1 MSKFKNI
8 KKDFPIFERDIN
20 GNKLT
25 YLDSGATSQK
35 PNSVIDKMTEIYKF
49 NNANVHRGTYVLSA
63 ETTQEY
69 ESVRSKFQSF
79 LNASESDEIIFTKGT
94 TEALNFLAN
103 SIANKFMSEGDE
115 IILSEIEHHANIIP
129 WQMVAEKY
137 KLSIKYVKVNEN
149 FSLDLDDLSSK
160 LSSKTKVVSIVG
172 ESNLSGML
180 PDIKEINNLVR
191 ANSEALLIID
201 GAQLVPH
208 RKVDVQDLGIDFLVF
223 SGHKMLGPTGIGV
236 VWGKKELLNSLDP
249 VYGGG
254 DMIEE
259 VHYDKATWAPVPH
272 KFEAGTPPYVE
283 AIGLG
288 AAVDYLQDLGMSE
301 VEKHSDEL
309 REYGRKILLD
319 IDGVNV
325 IHSQETIAGCTFG
338 MYVDGVHAADLSLML
353 DTHGVAVRAGHH
365 CVQPFHRKLG
375 IDATIRSTA
384 YIYNDKEDIDTL
396 KSALISSVE
405 MLR

>member
-1 MSKFKNI
+1 MSKFSDI

-20 GNKLT
+20 GKKLT

-35 PNSVIDKMTEIYKF
+35 PNSVIDKMNDIYKF
-49 NNANVHRGTYVLSA
+49 NNANVHRGTYVLSS
-63 ETTQEY
+63 ETTSEY
-69 ESVRSKFQSF
+69 ESVRYKLQSF

-103 SIANKFMSEGDE
+103 SIANKFMGEGDE

-137 KLSIKYVKVNEN
+137 KLTINYVKVNDD

-191 ANSEALLIID
+191 SNSDALLIID

-236 VWGKKELLNSLDP
+236 VWGKKKLLNSLDP

-288 AAVDYLQDLGMSE
+288 AAVDYLENLGMSE

-309 REYGRKILLD
+309 REYGRKVLLD

-325 IHSQETIAGCTFG
+325 IHSEQDIAGCTFG

>member
-137 KLSIKYVKVNEN
+137 KLSIKYVKVNED

-309 REYGRKILLD
+309 REYGRKVLLD

>member
-1 MSKFKNI
+1 MSKFSNI
-8 KKDFPIFERDIN
+8 KKDFPIFKRDIN

-35 PNSVIDKMTEIYKF
+35 PNSVIDKMTDIYKF
-49 NNANVHRGTYVLSA
+49 NNANVHRGTYVLSS
-63 ETTQEY
+63 ETTSEY
-69 ESVRSKFQSF
+69 ESVRYKLQSF

-103 SIANKFMSEGDE
+103 SIANKFISDGDE

-137 KLSIKYVKVNEN
+137 NLKINYVKVNDD

-180 PDIKEINNLVR
+180 PDIKQINNLVR
-191 ANSEALLIID
+191 SNSDALLIID

-288 AAVDYLQDLGMSE
+288 AAVDYLQNLGMTE

-319 IDGVNV
+319 IEGVNV
-325 IHSQETIAGCTFG
+325 IHSEQNIAGCTFG

>member
-1 MSKFKNI
+1 MSKFNNI

-69 ESVRSKFQSF
+69 ETVRSKFQSF

-137 KLSIKYVKVNEN
+137 KLSIKYVKVNED

-309 REYGRKILLD
+309 REYGRKVLLD
-319 IDGVNV
+319 IEGVNV

>member
-69 ESVRSKFQSF
+69 ESVRTKFQSF

-103 SIANKFMSEGDE
+103 SIANKFMGEDDE

-137 KLSIKYVKVNEN
+137 KLSIKYVKVNED
-149 FSLDLDDLSSK
+149 FSLDLDDLTSK

-309 REYGRKILLD
+309 REYGRKVLQD

>member
-1 MSKFKNI
+1 MSKFSNI
-8 KKDFPIFERDIN
+8 KKDFPIFKRDMN

-35 PNSVIDKMTEIYKF
+35 PNSVIDKMTDIYKF
-49 NNANVHRGTYVLSA
+49 NNANVHRGTYVLSS
-63 ETTQEY
+63 ETTSEY
-69 ESVRSKFQSF
+69 ESVRYKLQSF

-103 SIANKFMSEGDE
+103 SIANKFMGDGDE

-137 KLSIKYVKVNEN
+137 NFKINYIKVNDD

-180 PDIKEINNLVR
+180 PDIKQINNLVR
-191 ANSEALLIID
+191 SNSDALLIID

-288 AAVDYLQDLGMSE
+288 AAVDYLENLGMTE

-309 REYGRKILLD
+309 REYGRKVLLD

-325 IHSQETIAGCTFG
+325 IHSEQNIAGCTFG

>member
-1 MSKFKNI
+1 MSKFSDI

-20 GNKLT
+20 GKKLT

-35 PNSVIDKMTEIYKF
+35 PNSVIDKMNDIYKF
-49 NNANVHRGTYVLSA
+49 NNANVHRGTYVLSS

-69 ESVRSKFQSF
+69 EAVRYKLQSF

-103 SIANKFMSEGDE
+103 SIANKFMGEGDE

-137 KLSIKYVKVNEN
+137 KLTINYVKVNDN

-160 LSSKTKVVSIVG
+160 LSSRTKVVSIVG

-191 ANSEALLIID
+191 SNSDALLIID

-288 AAVDYLQDLGMSE
+288 AAVDYLENLGMSE

-309 REYGRKILLD
+309 REYGRKVLLD

-325 IHSQETIAGCTFG
+325 IHAEQDIAGCTFG

>member
-137 KLSIKYVKVNEN
+137 KLSIKYVKVNED

-288 AAVDYLQDLGMSE
+288 AAVDYLENLGMSE

-309 REYGRKILLD
+309 REYGRKVLLD

-325 IHSQETIAGCTFG
+325 IHSEQDIAGCTFG

>member
-1 MSKFKNI
+1 MSKFSNI

-69 ESVRSKFQSF
+69 ENVRYKFQSF
-79 LNASESDEIIFTKGT
+79 LNAAESDEIIFTKGT

-137 KLSIKYVKVNEN
+137 KLSIKYVKVNKD

-180 PDIKEINNLVR
+180 PDIKKINNLVK
-191 ANSEALLIID
+191 ANSDALLIID

-288 AAVDYLQDLGMSE
+288 AAVDYLQELGMSE

-309 REYGRKILLD
+309 REYGRKVLLD

-325 IHSQETIAGCTFG
+325 IHSQEAIAGCTFG

>member
-35 PNSVIDKMTEIYKF
+35 PNSVIDKMREIYKF

-69 ESVRSKFQSF
+69 ETVRSKFQSF

-103 SIANKFMSEGDE
+103 SIANRFMSEGDE

-137 KLSIKYVKVNEN
+137 KLSIKYVKVNED

-223 SGHKMLGPTGIGV
+223 SGHKMLGPTGIGI

-309 REYGRKILLD
+309 REYGRKVLLD

>member
-137 KLSIKYVKVNEN
+137 KLSIKYVKVNED
-149 FSLDLDDLSSK
+149 FSLDLDDLTSK

-309 REYGRKILLD
+309 REYGRKVLLD

>member
-1 MSKFKNI
+1 MSKFSDI

-35 PNSVIDKMTEIYKF
+35 PNSVIDKMNDIYKF
-49 NNANVHRGTYVLSA
+49 NNANVHRGTYVLSS
-63 ETTQEY
+63 ETTSEY
-69 ESVRSKFQSF
+69 ESVRYKLQSF

-103 SIANKFMSEGDE
+103 SIANKFMGEGDE

-137 KLSIKYVKVNEN
+137 KLTINYVKVNDD

-191 ANSEALLIID
+191 SNSDALLIID

-236 VWGKKELLNSLDP
+236 VWGRKELLNSLDP

-288 AAVDYLQDLGMSE
+288 AAVDYLENLGMSE

-309 REYGRKILLD
+309 REYGRKVLLD

-325 IHSQETIAGCTFG
+325 IHSEQDIAGCTFG

-405 MLR
+405 ILR

>member
-1 MSKFKNI
+1 MSKFSDI

-20 GNKLT
+20 GKKLT

-35 PNSVIDKMTEIYKF
+35 PNSVIDKMNDIYKF
-49 NNANVHRGTYVLSA
+49 NNANVHRGTYVLSS

-69 ESVRSKFQSF
+69 EAVRYKLQSF

-103 SIANKFMSEGDE
+103 SIANKFMGEGDE

-137 KLSIKYVKVNEN
+137 KLTINYVKVNDD

-191 ANSEALLIID
+191 SNSDALLIID

-288 AAVDYLQDLGMSE
+288 AAVDYLENLGMSE

-309 REYGRKILLD
+309 REYGRKVLLD

-325 IHSQETIAGCTFG
+325 IHSEQDIAGCTFG

>member
-69 ESVRSKFQSF
+69 ETVRSKFQSF

-137 KLSIKYVKVNEN
+137 KLSIKYVKVNED

-309 REYGRKILLD
+309 REYGRKVLLD

>member
-69 ESVRSKFQSF
+69 ESVRYKFQSF

-137 KLSIKYVKVNEN
+137 KLSIKYVKVNED

-309 REYGRKILLD
+309 REYGRKVLLD

>member
-1 MSKFKNI
+1 MNQFSNLKE
-8 KKDFPIFERDIN
+8 DFPIFQRDIN
-20 GNKLT
+20 GKKLT

-35 PNSVIDKMTEIYKF
+35 PDSVIEKMNQVYKF
-49 NNANVHRGTYVLSA
+49 TNANVHRGTYVLSA

-69 ESVRSKFQSF
+69 EGVRNKCKSF

-103 SIANKFMSEGDE
+103 AIANKFMTKGDE

-129 WQMVAEKY
+129 WQMVAEKFGL
-137 KLSIKYVKVNEN
+137 KINYVKINKD
-149 FSLDLDDLSSK
+149 FSLDLDDFKSK
-160 LSSKTKVVSIVG
+160 ISKKTKVVSIVG

-180 PDIKEINNLVR
+180 PDIKEINNIVKN
-191 ANSEALLIID
+191 NSEALLIID

-208 RKVDVQDLGIDFLVF
+208 RKVDVKELGIDFLVF

-236 VWGKKELLNSLDP
+236 VWGKKDLLDSLDP

-259 VHYDKATWAPVPH
+259 VHYDRATWAPVPH

-288 AAVDYLQDLGMSE
+288 AAIDYLENLGMTE

-309 REYGRKILLD
+309 REYGRQILLD

-325 IHSQETIAGCTFG
+325 IHSQQEIAGCTFG
-338 MYVDGVHAADLSLML
+338 MYVDGVHASDLSLML

-396 KSALISSVE
+396 KSALVSSIE

>member
-1 MSKFKNI
+1 MSKFSNI

-69 ESVRSKFQSF
+69 ENVRYKFQSF
-79 LNASESDEIIFTKGT
+79 LNAAESDEIIFTKGT

-137 KLSIKYVKVNEN
+137 KLSIKYVKVNED

-180 PDIKEINNLVR
+180 PDIKKINNLVK
-191 ANSEALLIID
+191 ANSDALLIID

-309 REYGRKILLD
+309 REYGRKVLLD

>member
-69 ESVRSKFQSF
+69 ESVRYKVKSF

-137 KLSIKYVKVNEN
+137 KLSIKYVKVNED

-309 REYGRKILLD
+309 REYGRKVLLD

>member
-1 MSKFKNI
+1 MSKFINI

-137 KLSIKYVKVNEN
+137 KLSIKYVKVNED
-149 FSLDLDDLSSK
+149 FSLDLGDLSSK

-223 SGHKMLGPTGIGV
+223 SGHKMLGPTGIGI

-309 REYGRKILLD
+309 REYGRKVLLD

>member
-1 MSKFKNI
+1 MSKFSDI

-20 GNKLT
+20 GKKLT

-35 PNSVIDKMTEIYKF
+35 PNSVIDKMNDIYKF
-49 NNANVHRGTYVLSA
+49 NNANVHRGTYVLSS
-63 ETTQEY
+63 ETTSEY
-69 ESVRSKFQSF
+69 ESVRYKLQSF

-103 SIANKFMSEGDE
+103 SIANKFMGEGDE

-137 KLSIKYVKVNEN
+137 KLTINYIKVNDD

-191 ANSEALLIID
+191 SNSDALLIID

-288 AAVDYLQDLGMSE
+288 AAVDYLENLGMSE

-309 REYGRKILLD
+309 REYGRKVLLD

-325 IHSQETIAGCTFG
+325 IHAEQDIAGCTFG

-405 MLR
+405 ILR

>member
-1 MSKFKNI
+1 MNKFSDI

-20 GNKLT
+20 GKKLT

-35 PNSVIDKMTEIYKF
+35 PNSVIDKMNDIYKF
-49 NNANVHRGTYVLSA
+49 NNANVHRGTYVLSS
-63 ETTQEY
+63 ETTHEY
-69 ESVRSKFQSF
+69 ESVRYKLQSF

-103 SIANKFMSEGDE
+103 SIANKFMGEGDE

-137 KLSIKYVKVNEN
+137 KLTINYVKVNDD

-160 LSSKTKVVSIVG
+160 LSSKKKVVSIVG

-191 ANSEALLIID
+191 SNSDALLIID

-288 AAVDYLQDLGMSE
+288 AAVDYLENLGMSE

-309 REYGRKILLD
+309 REYGRKVLLD

-325 IHSQETIAGCTFG
+325 IHAEQDIAGCTFG

>member
-69 ESVRSKFQSF
+69 ENVRYKFQSF
-79 LNASESDEIIFTKGT
+79 LNAAESDEIIFTKGT

-137 KLSIKYVKVNEN
+137 KLSIKYVKVNED

-288 AAVDYLQDLGMSE
+288 AAVDYLQELGMSE

-309 REYGRKILLD
+309 REYGRKVLLD

>member
-1 MSKFKNI
+1 MSKFSNI
-8 KKDFPIFERDIN
+8 KKDFPILERDIN

-137 KLSIKYVKVNEN
+137 KLSIKYVKVNED

-309 REYGRKILLD
+309 REYGRKVLLD

>member
-1 MSKFKNI
+1 MNKFSDI

-20 GNKLT
+20 GKKLT

-35 PNSVIDKMTEIYKF
+35 PNSVIDKMNDIYKF
-49 NNANVHRGTYVLSA
+49 NNANVHRGTYVLSS
-63 ETTQEY
+63 ETTHEY
-69 ESVRSKFQSF
+69 ESVRYKLQSF

-103 SIANKFMSEGDE
+103 SIANKFMGEGDE

-137 KLSIKYVKVNEN
+137 KLNINYVKVNDD

-191 ANSEALLIID
+191 SNSDALLIID

-236 VWGKKELLNSLDP
+236 VWGRKELLNSLDP

-288 AAVDYLQDLGMSE
+288 AAVDYLENLGMSE

-309 REYGRKILLD
+309 REYGRKVLLD

-325 IHSQETIAGCTFG
+325 IHSEQDIAGCTFG

>member
-69 ESVRSKFQSF
+69 ETVRSKFQSF

-137 KLSIKYVKVNEN
+137 KLSIKYVKVNED

-191 ANSEALLIID
+191 AKSEALLIID

-309 REYGRKILLD
+309 REYGRKVLLD

>member
-1 MSKFKNI
+1 MSKFSDI

-20 GNKLT
+20 GKKLT

-35 PNSVIDKMTEIYKF
+35 PNSVIDKMNDIYKF
-49 NNANVHRGTYVLSA
+49 NNANVHRGTYVLSS
-63 ETTQEY
+63 ETTSEY
-69 ESVRSKFQSF
+69 ESVRYKLQSF

-103 SIANKFMSEGDE
+103 SIANKFMGEGDE

-137 KLSIKYVKVNEN
+137 KLTINYVKVNDD

-160 LSSKTKVVSIVG
+160 LSSRTKVVSIVG

-191 ANSEALLIID
+191 SNSDALLIID

-288 AAVDYLQDLGMSE
+288 AAVDYLENLGMSE

-309 REYGRKILLD
+309 REYGRKVLLD

-325 IHSQETIAGCTFG
+325 IHSEQDIAGCTFG

>member
-79 LNASESDEIIFTKGT
+79 LNASQSDEIIFTKGT

-137 KLSIKYVKVNEN
+137 KLSIKYVKVNED

-180 PDIKEINNLVR
+180 PDIKAINNLVR

-309 REYGRKILLD
+309 REYGRKVLLD
-319 IDGVNV
+319 IEGVNV

>member
-79 LNASESDEIIFTKGT
+79 LNASQSDEIIFTKGT

-137 KLSIKYVKVNEN
+137 KLSIKYVKVNED

-180 PDIKEINNLVR
+180 PDIKAINNLVR

-309 REYGRKILLD
+309 REYGRKVLLD
-319 IDGVNV
+319 IEGVNV

-375 IDATIRSTA
+375 IDATIRTTA